1 MNRLLLVD
9 GHNLLFQMFFG
20 MPSKIIGAGGQP
32 IQGVIGFVGA
42 INRILDTYQPT
53 YLCVIF
59 DGESSCT
66 RKEILEDYK
75 ANRPD
80 WSSVADDENPFT
92 QLPYIYDAL
101 DYMGVKH
108 AETTE
113 CETDDVIAAYALK
126 YGKECE
132 VIISSFDSDYFQ
144 LINEN
149 VKVLRY
155 RGDCSVLCDERYILD
170 KYGISPLSYLD
181 YKCLVGD
188 TADNVKGVKGV
199 GPKTAA
205 KLINTYGDL
214 ESIIERASEIESE
227 RIRLAIL
234 NSVEILKRNVSLIKL
249 SNHAGIPFPLDEAK
263 FEFPRMR
270 TMEIIRGIGI

>member
-53 YLCVIF
+53 HLCVIF

-155 RGDCSVLCDERYILD
+155 RGDSSVLCDERYILD

-227 RIRLAIL
+227 RLRLAIL
-234 NSVEILKRNVSLIKL
+234 DSVEILKRNVSLIKL
-249 SNHAGIPFPLDEAK
+249 SDHADIPFPLDKAK
-263 FEFPRMR
+263 FESPRMR
-270 TMEIIRGIGI
+270 TLEIIRGIGI

>member
-20 MPSKIIGAGGQP
+20 MPSKIIGAIRQP

-53 YLCVIF
+53 HLCVIF

-205 KLINTYGDL
+205 KLINTYGEL

-227 RIRLAIL
+227 RLRLAIL
-234 NSVEILKRNVSLIKL
+234 DSVEILKRNVSLIKL
-249 SNHAGIPFPLDEAK
+249 SDHAGIPFPLDEAK
-263 FEFPRMR
+263 FESPRMR

>member
-1 MNRLLLVD
+1 MNRLILVD

-20 MPSKIIGAGGQP
+20 MPSKIVGKGGQP
-32 IQGVIGFVGA
+32 IQGVIGFIGA
-42 INRILDTYQPT
+42 INRIINAYQPT
-53 YLCVIF
+53 HLCVIF
-59 DGESSCT
+59 DGESGCT

-80 WSSVADDENPFT
+80 WSSVSDDENPFT

-108 AETTE
+108 AETIA
-113 CETDDVIAAYALK
+113 CETDDVIASYALK
-126 YGKECE
+126 YGMDCE

-144 LINEN
+144 LINKN

-155 RGDCSVLCDERYILD
+155 RGDSSLLCDEKYIFD
-170 KYGISPLSYLD
+170 KYGITPEGYLD

-199 GPKTAA
+199 GPKTAS

-227 RIRLAIL
+227 RIRLAITD
-234 NSVEILKRNVSLIKL
+234 SVQILKRNVSLIKL
-249 SNHAGIPFPLDEAK
+249 AGGADIPFPLDEVK
-263 FEFPRMR
+263 FDSPSMR